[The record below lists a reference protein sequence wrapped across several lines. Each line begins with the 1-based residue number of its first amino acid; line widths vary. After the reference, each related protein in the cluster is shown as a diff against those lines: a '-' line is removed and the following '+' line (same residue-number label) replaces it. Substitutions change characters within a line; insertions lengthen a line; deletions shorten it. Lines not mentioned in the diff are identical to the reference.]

1 MPRGRRHNR
10 AENPRW
16 IKAQS
21 DFIDQLGGPERVAN
35 LLIAHRSVHVISHQA
50 VSHWRRRGVPFRHR
64 PLLSS
69 IALGLG
75 IAVPEGFL
83 SPTVDQ
89 RPVRPAP
96 QHGVSP

>member
-1 MPRGRRHNR
+1 MPRGRRHR
-10 AENPRW
+10 KIENPRW
-16 IKAQS
+16 IKPES
-21 DFIDQLGGPERVAN
+21 DFIDALGGPERVAN
-35 LLIAHRSVHVISHQA
+35 LLIAHRSVHSISHQA
-50 VSHWRRRGVPFRHR
+50 VSHWRRRGVPYRHR

-75 IAVPEGFL
+75 ISVPEGFL

-89 RPVRPAP
+89 RPGRPPP